1 MRRLELLL
9 VVAGLRL
16 CSARHHAF
24 SIHEDMLAHPQFD
37 VVFSNSFIWEDE
49 ALAVL
54 QGKTKLTSATI
65 SSESAPTDAHSS
77 VKKTTQEVQDDTT
90 SKQDAGSDDDD
101 DDSTVVLAEKYEL
114 INHPPFRFLCATP
127 VLAPTAA
134 PNHTAT
140 ELAKAEEARE
150 VERAAARG
158 WELMGGLEGKCLF
171 YQSGWWS
178 YTFCY
183 NGDVVQFHAL
193 PPQGGG
199 SPVRDP
205 SAPEYVLGRSLPQN
219 ADSLV
224 GSAKNGGAGGR
235 HGGFDIDAAGREEQ
249 AVLQQKSGSSKHI
262 PAGTTEMVVK
272 GDQRYLVQRLDGG
285 TVCDLTSRPRTIEIQ
300 YHCAPGTTVDRVN
313 WIKEVTTCTYLMM
326 VQTPRLCEDG
336 AFRPPKPVRS
346 HPITCRRVVTSA
358 EEARGLLVEGWGG
371 GLPETA
377 ADALGPPVGTRQAP
391 QGGGGKPQRHLR
403 DFKGVN
409 IGGQVIGSR
418 SMLGRSEDGQGA
430 VKLNPPPR
438 RRTGARVAGAEPNAP
453 QVQVLAVGQSKAE
466 GGRVEVVLDHD
477 LESLGLDPAVV
488 EALRDELQGLAAD
501 HGWKLEMVDQ
511 PGRGVEIRAIVLDP
525 EHPQFFSYDGYS
537 YEDTKAAADDAQD
550 SGRRSGVR
558 RDKAGNNAA
567 AAGKRAQDFLDS
579 QAKQDSQAAE
589 KQSKEKQSKEKQ
601 EKGRQE
607 KKKEGADGAESG
619 SEEHF
624 FRKDEL

>member
-9 VVAGLRL
+9 VAAGLRL

-65 SSESAPTDAHSS
+65 SSESAPTDARSS
-77 VKKTTQEVQDDTT
+77 VKKTAQKAQDDTKR
-90 SKQDAGSDDDD
+90 KQDAGSDDDD
-101 DDSTVVLAEKYEL
+101 DSTVVLSEKYEL

-158 WELMGGLEGKCLF
+158 WELMGGLEGRCLF

-193 PPQGGG
+193 PPQSGG

-205 SAPEYVLGRSLPQN
+205 SAPEYVLGRSLPQS
-219 ADSLV
+219 ADSS
-224 GSAKNGGAGGR
+224 GGNAKNGGAGGR
-235 HGGFDIDAAGREEQ
+235 RGGFDIDTAGREEQ
-249 AVLQQKSGSSKHI
+249 AVLQQNSGSSKHT

-272 GDQRYLVQRLDGG
+272 GDQRYLVQRLDSG
-285 TVCDLTSRPRTIEIQ
+285 TVCDLTNRPRTIEIQ
-300 YHCAPGTTVDRVN
+300 YHCAPGTTVDRIN

-377 ADALGPPVGTRQAP
+377 GDALGPPVGTRQTP
-391 QGGGGKPQRHLR
+391 QSGDKPRHLR

-430 VKLNPPPR
+430 VRLNPPPR
-438 RRTGARVAGAEPNAP
+438 RRTGARAAGAEPNAP

-488 EALRDELQGLAAD
+488 EALRHELEDLAAD

-537 YEDTKAAADDAQD
+537 YEDDKAWQADDAQG
-550 SGRRSGVR
+550 GRRSGVK
-558 RDKAGNNAA
+558 RDKSGNAAA
-567 AAGKRAQDFLDS
+567 AAGKRAQDYLDG
-579 QAKQDSQAAE
+579 QAKQDKQGVGKMGE
-589 KQSKEKQSKEKQ
+589 KQGKEKQ
-601 EKGRQE
+601 EKGKQE
-607 KKKEGADGAESG
+607 KEKEHAGEAEAG
-619 SEEHF
+619 SEEQF